1 VKIVL
6 FKTNIDIIKDKDI
19 IAGLLDNEKRIM
31 KWELLNEPGFTVL
44 SVLYSGLISN
54 EIEKKISAL
63 GFECEVWID

>member
-1 VKIVL
+1 MKIVL

-54 EIEKKISAL
+54 EIEQKISAL